1 MEADMSISQG
11 ILAPMTMDI
20 CAPLLKT
27 LKEEYGIEMIE
38 KTL

>member
-1 MEADMSISQG
+1 MSISQG